1 MRACVAIAVVWGS
14 MGLSCAMATKWR
26 FLHPVDLVRL
36 INPDEL
42 LRLVELDT
50 SVVQQVV
57 DMAVQLA
64 ESYLVKR
71 YDIGLAFPELAP
83 WTASTIYE
91 VGALVVVLPANW
103 SVSTAYAIGAQVTYN
118 GLVYQAL
125 RATTG
130 DAPGAGFK
138 GAWRGIAWPVMQ
150 CATAHTSGSA
160 YDSTKWIMQVRRNA
174 VLLHLVTDI
183 VIYEL
188 MARVMPDGMPEIRKD
203 RYEAALAMLSR
214 IATGKQSIEL
224 PPAEANTLGSRR
236 IVAGNIQP
244 KVSWE

>member
-1 MRACVAIAVVWGS
+1 
-14 MGLSCAMATKWR
+14 MATKWR

-57 DMAVQLA
+57 NMAVQLA
-64 ESYLVKR
+64 ESYLLKR
-71 YDIGLAFPELAP
+71 YDVGLTFPELAQ
-83 WTASTIYE
+83 WETSTSYV
-91 VGALVVVLPANW
+91 VGDLVVVLPANW
-103 SVSTAYAIGAQVTYN
+103 SANSTYAVGAQVTYN

-125 RATTG
+125 RASTG

-138 GAWRGIAWPVMQ
+138 GAWRGITWPVMQ
-150 CATAHTSGSA
+150 CVAAHTSGSA
-160 YDSTKWIMQVRRNA
+160 YDSTKWVTEVKRNA
-174 VLLHLVTDI
+174 VLLHQVTDI

-188 MARVMPDGMPEIRKD
+188 MARVMPDAVPELRKE
-203 RYEAALAMLSR
+203 RYTAALSMLSR

-224 PPAEANTLGSRR
+224 PPAEANIQGSRR
-236 IVAGNIQP
+236 IVASNIQP
-244 KVSWE
+244 KVNWE